1 NDAQKTM
8 GIITLGLVAEGV
20 IAADAGVPLWV
31 KLACAT
37 VIGLGTFSG
46 GKKIIKT
53 MGMKL
58 VKLDPLDG
66 FAAETV
72 AASVIQIAGR
82 FGMPIST
89 THAITAAIT
98 GVGVT
103 KRISAVKWGVTGQI
117 LTAWVLTLPA
127 AATVSCICYVVI
139 DALT

>member
-1 NDAQKTM
+1 M
-8 GIITLGLVAEGV
+8 
-20 IAADAGVPLWV
+20 
-31 KLACAT
+31 
-37 VIGLGTFSG
+37 GTFSG
-46 GKKIIKT
+46 GKRIIKT

-103 KRISAVKWGVTGQI
+103 KRISAVKWGVTAQI

-127 AATVSCICYVVI
+127 AAAVAAVCTFILNAV
-139 DALT
+139 T